1 MTKVITYGTWDLF
14 HEGHYRLL
22 QRAKALGDYLIVA
35 VTTETFDKSR
45 GKIGVVDPIVKR
57 IENVKKTGF
66 ADEIIVEEYIGQKF
80 DDVQRY
86 NVDIFAIGSDWNGHF
101 DYLKDYCKVVYLER
115 TKDISSTLI
124 RKTQYRVYR
133 IGIIG
138 NSSTVDTFVS
148 EANLVSGANIQNIY
162 DPDIKIAEK
171 FAKKWDLNAY
181 NDLDKFYEATDL
193 IYIASPPHLHYDY
206 IKKTLEHGKHV
217 LCEKPL
223 VLNKWQAE
231 ELFSYARKNKLLLFE
246 GIETAYSPGF
256 RKLLG
261 IARSGKIGQIKNL
274 ETCFINP
281 HSTRKGVSN
290 LLEMESYAIF
300 PALKLFGVDF
310 ESLNFDIVST
320 NDNSSIL
327 IRTTFKFSTGIAT
340 ATCGTGMSSEQRLLI
355 SGNKGYIVALPP
367 WWKTTYFEVHLE
379 NPKAEE
385 KYTETF
391 LGDGLRY
398 EINDIISELNGI
410 SSTGFK
416 LSEKESIVMADVIEQ
431 LNFNLT
437 RFFNKEQ

>member
-162 DPDIKIAEK
+162 DPDIKIAKK
-171 FAKKWDLNAY
+171 FAEKWDLNAY

-281 HSTRKGVSN
+281 HSTRNGVSN

-320 NDNSSIL
+320 NDKSSIL